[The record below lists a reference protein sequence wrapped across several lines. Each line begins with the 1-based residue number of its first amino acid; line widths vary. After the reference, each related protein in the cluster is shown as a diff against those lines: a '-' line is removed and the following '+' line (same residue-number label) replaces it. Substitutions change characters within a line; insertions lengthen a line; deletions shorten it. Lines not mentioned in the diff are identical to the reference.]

1 MIKVLIV
8 DDEPGMRV
16 LLRKIINKVD
26 GFEIVDEAE
35 SGEKALEIIIDKN
48 IDLVFLDVEMGDL
61 NGVDTAKSLMA
72 IKPNIKVI
80 FATAHGEYMG
90 SAFEVYAYDYLLKPF
105 RVDRVFRTLDKFKKE
120 YDEYFYKK
128 ERYSEKIM
136 IKNKESNKIINKKDI
151 VFISRE
157 NGETVIYTND
167 EKHKTSMTLNDL
179 EIKMDHN
186 DFLRV
191 HKSYIVNKNK
201 IREIY
206 PYGRW
211 TYIIKFYNLEEDA
224 LMTQSKYEILKEEF
238 KWIQIK

>member
-72 IKPNIKVI
+72 IKQNIKVI

-90 SAFEVYAYDYLLKPF
+90 
-105 RVDRVFRTLDKFKKE
+105 
-120 YDEYFYKK
+120 
-128 ERYSEKIM
+128 
-136 IKNKESNKIINKKDI
+136 
-151 VFISRE
+151 IS
-157 NGETVIYTND
+157 
-167 EKHKTSMTLNDL
+167 
-179 EIKMDHN
+179 
-186 DFLRV
+186 F
-191 HKSYIVNKNK
+191 
-201 IREIY
+201 
-206 PYGRW
+206 
-211 TYIIKFYNLEEDA
+211 
-224 LMTQSKYEILKEEF
+224 
-238 KWIQIK
+238 